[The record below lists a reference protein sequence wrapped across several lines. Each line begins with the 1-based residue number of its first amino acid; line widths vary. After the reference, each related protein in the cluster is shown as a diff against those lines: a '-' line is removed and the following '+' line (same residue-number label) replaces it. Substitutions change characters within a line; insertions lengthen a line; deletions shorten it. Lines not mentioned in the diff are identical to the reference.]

1 MTTELV
7 PAERLPHWMLARRGA
22 ALPIERVRSRIAAY
36 VYGTIL
42 VLAALATQ
50 SRESIQEG
58 LGAIAVGATTAT
70 TVLAHL
76 VAHAVAQQLGRDAD
90 ERRLHLREEARDI
103 VPILTAG
110 LVPFVM
116 MLLAWWGVLDTRT
129 AQLIAGGWLTL
140 QLLLLGVG
148 TTRVTGGG
156 SRRSALW
163 AGVSLAAVSAIVVA
177 LKVTLLH

>member
-58 LGAIAVGATTAT
+58 TAAIAVGATTAT

-76 VAHAVAQQLGRDAD
+76 VAHAVAQQLGRDAKS
-90 ERRLHLREEARDI
+90 RRLHLREEARDI
-103 VPILTAG
+103 LPILTAG

-116 MLLAWWGVLDTRT
+116 MLLAWAGVLDTRA
-129 AQLIAGGWLTL
+129 AQLIGGGWLTL
-140 QLLLLGVG
+140 LLLLLGVG
-148 TTRVTGGG
+148 TTRVTGV
-156 SRRSALW
+156 RTTRSALW
-163 AGVSLAAVSAIVVA
+163 AGVSLAAVSAVVVA
-177 LKVTLLH
+177 LKATLLH

>member
-1 MTTELV
+1 MTAELV
-7 PAERLPHWMLARRGA
+7 PADRLPRWMLARRGES
-22 ALPIERVRSRIAAY
+22 LPLERVRSRIAAY

-50 SRESIQEG
+50 SRASIEEG
-58 LGAIAVGATTAT
+58 VAAIAVGATTAT

-76 VAHAVAQQLGRDAD
+76 VAHAVAQTLGRDAD
-90 ERRLHLREEARDI
+90 ARRLHLREEARDI
-103 VPILTAG
+103 LPILTAG
-110 LVPFVM
+110 FVPFVM
-116 MLLAWWGVLDTRT
+116 MLLAGWGLLDTRT

-148 TTRVTGGG
+148 TTRATGGG

-163 AGVSLAAVSAIVVA
+163 AGVSLAGVSAIVVA
-177 LKVTLLH
+177 LKATLLH

>member
-1 MTTELV
+1 M
-7 PAERLPHWMLARRGA
+7 
-22 ALPIERVRSRIAAY
+22 
-36 VYGTIL
+36 
-42 VLAALATQ
+42 
-50 SRESIQEG
+50 
-58 LGAIAVGATTAT
+58 
-70 TVLAHL
+70 LAHL

-90 ERRLHLREEARDI
+90 ARRLHLREEARDI

-129 AQLIAGGWLTL
+129 AQLFAGGWLTL

-163 AGVSLAAVSAIVVA
+163 AGVSLAAVSAIVVG
-177 LKVTLLH
+177 LKATLLH